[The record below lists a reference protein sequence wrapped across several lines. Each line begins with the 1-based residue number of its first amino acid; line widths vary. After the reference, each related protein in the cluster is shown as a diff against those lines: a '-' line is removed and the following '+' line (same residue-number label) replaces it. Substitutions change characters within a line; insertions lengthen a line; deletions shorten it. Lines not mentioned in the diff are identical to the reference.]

1 MSVLHSFDG
10 WILFHCVGVPHFV
23 YSSVD
28 GTWTVS
34 KCIDFMAIKN
44 NVLRI
49 LIYKDICGCVLSFM
63 CVCVCVCAHAHTQS
77 KSNSF
82 RPWNSP
88 GRNTGVSCYF
98 LLQGIFPIQ
107 GSNLHLQHWQDNS
120 LPLVPPGKPS
130 FLLGDAL
137 FLWLCWLST

>member
-49 LIYKDICGCVLSFM
+49 LIYKDICGCVFSFI
-63 CVCVCVCAHAHTQS
+63 CVCVCVCAHAHTQT
-77 KSNSF
+77 KSNSATPLAVAHCAPPSMEF
-82 RPWNSP
+82 SRQEYWNELLFPSP
-88 GRNTGVSCYF
+88 GDLPNP
-98 LLQGIFPIQ
+98 GI
-107 GSNLHLQHWQDNS
+107 
-120 LPLVPPGKPS
+120 KPAS
-130 FLLGDAL
+130 PAL
-137 FLWLCWLST
+137 AR